1 MSDKK
6 NHNSIYFLTTLSVY
20 LGLVIV
26 GASPQVLAQ
35 VENSRNIQSSRFEL
49 SSRTNDVLADLKKRS
64 GFERQ
69 DVLPFTLFGGSDAQ
83 KIVWKAESFRS
94 RTLAPAKEILAE
106 NDQVFVISNL
116 PRASL

>member
-26 GASPQVLAQ
+26 GASPQILAQ
-35 VENSRNIQSSRFEL
+35 VENSRNIQTSRFEL
-49 SSRTNDVLADLKKRS
+49 SSRTSDVLADLEKRS

-69 DVLPFTLFGGSDAQ
+69 NVLPFTFFGGSASPQ
-83 KIVWKAESFRS
+83 ITWKTQAFGGQTVEPS
-94 RTLAPAKEILAE
+94 RETFAE
-106 NDQVFVISNL
+106 NDQIFVISNL

>member
-26 GASPQVLAQ
+26 GASPQILAQ
-35 VENSRNIQSSRFEL
+35 VENAQNIQSSRFER
-49 SSRTNDVLADLKKRS
+49 SSRTNDVLADLEKKS
-64 GFERQ
+64 SFERQ
-69 DVLPFTLFGGSDAQ
+69 DVLPFTLFGGSASPP
-83 KIVWKAESFRS
+83 VTWKTEGFNAKAI
-94 RTLAPAKEILAE
+94 APADEIYAE